1 MAGQSSQAH
10 LDHAARQLGF
20 HDYATYSAYQQ
31 KQTRNGIGIGNRR
44 ARNRQQPRRRTNWL
58 QHLMESIPGH
68 PAQLLKYVGDKFGA
82 ATGQ

>member
-20 HDYATYSAYQQ
+20 HDYATWQGYQ
-31 KQTRNGIGIGNRR
+31 QTRNGIIGAGEPATGI
-44 ARNRQQPRRRTNWL
+44 AAPPPTNWL